1 MEIKN
6 DVVVKGVDSQDALI
20 FRYSR
25 IDSNERGYGPSI
37 DLDVLDKAERVR
49 IINERRAER
58 KKEIIMARL
67 LFRATIGELAKR
79 HNLTPKTVRR
89 ILTQGGVE

>member
-6 DVVVKGVDSQDALI
+6 DVVVKGVDSQDALT

-37 DLDVLDKAERVR
+37 DLDVLDKAGVLIVTLSTDEAEALQELLGAF
-49 IINERRAER
+49 IRAEA
-58 KKEIIMARL
+58 AR
-67 LFRATIGELAKR
+67 
-79 HNLTPKTVRR
+79 
-89 ILTQGGVE
+89 